1 MILAVCYQLKQLKKQ
16 PAKKKFT
23 LRESQISLVRF
34 HYHPQFT
41 YMIFIY
47 SGIFTCCYVM
57 LCYVAFSAM
66 LEGKCNERIKK
77 FKKKVFNQ
85 KLSVEAKF

>member
-1 MILAVCYQLKQLKKQ
+1 
-16 PAKKKFT
+16 
-23 LRESQISLVRF
+23 
-34 HYHPQFT
+34 
-41 YMIFIY
+41 
-47 SGIFTCCYVM
+47 M

-66 LEGKCNERIKK
+66 LEGKCNEWIKK